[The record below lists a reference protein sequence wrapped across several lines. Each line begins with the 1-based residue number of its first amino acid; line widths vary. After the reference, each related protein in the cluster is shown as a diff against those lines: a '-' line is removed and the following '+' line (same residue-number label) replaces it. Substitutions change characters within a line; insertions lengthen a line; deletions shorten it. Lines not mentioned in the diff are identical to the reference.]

1 MVKYMVNIRPN
12 RGLDQMLQQSGKGGF
27 LKKEKLKEKEQ
38 SLRGWGKDK
47 PTFIQKFLGMIKKPR
62 MTMIGPADLLKT
74 IRKDNDMI
82 QTMIITG
89 KRS

>member
-1 MVKYMVNIRPN
+1 MINIRPN
-12 RGLDQMLQQSGKGGF
+12 RGLDPNATAIWEGRL

-47 PTFIQKFLGMIKKPR
+47 PTFVQRILGMIKKPR

-89 KRS
+89 KGAE